1 MLMRFCGRGIGH
13 TSTQSAT
20 DRFLQDP
27 IKTAINSIG
36 TMGHKVAVTRV
47 RIILKTP
54 MMLMVKVSE
63 VATTSQGMVTVMV
76 MTEVAMRGQ
85 GLEIL
90 MTTREVGTR
99 KKTTD
104 IAIWLMIRMTRA
116 ATNL

>member
-1 MLMRFCGRGIGH
+1 
-13 TSTQSAT
+13 
-20 DRFLQDP
+20 
-27 IKTAINSIG
+27 
-36 TMGHKVAVTRV
+36 
-47 RIILKTP
+47 
-54 MMLMVKVSE
+54 
-63 VATTSQGMVTVMV
+63 MV
-76 MTEVAMRGQ
+76 MTEVGQ